1 MRLLKRLARH
11 LFILPMTVHRYFPAK
26 AMRRIEAAI
35 AESEARHLGEIRFAV
50 ETNLHL
56 FDILNKKS
64 ARKRAIEVFSHLRIW
79 DTEHNN
85 GVLVYLLLADRDF
98 EIVADRG
105 VHGRVGVEGWEAICQ
120 QMERMFRQRQFEDG
134 VLYGI
139 QHIGEKLIQHYPVD
153 VNNNETNK
161 NELPDTPVIL

>member
-1 MRLLKRLARH
+1 MTLLKRLIRH
-11 LFILPMTVHRYFPAK
+11 LFILPMTVKRYFPAA

-35 AESEARHLGEIRFAV
+35 ADSETRHRGEIRFAV

-64 ARKRAIEVFSHLRIW
+64 ARKRAIEAFSHLRIW

-85 GVLVYLLLADRDF
+85 GVLIYLLLADRDF

-105 VHGRVGVEGWEAICQ
+105 VHGRVGIEGWEAICQ
-120 QMERMFRQRQFEDG
+120 KMEHMFRQRQFEDG

-139 QHIGEKLIQHYPVD
+139 QQIGDKLSQHYPAD
-153 VNNNETNK
+153 INNNETNK
-161 NELPDTPVIL
+161 NELPNKPVIL